1 MKNIKTYK
9 KEFLLILFIS
19 FINLFAISNIED
31 GEPFYTPSIL
41 PPSPTASELG
51 RYGQIP
57 VGLYTGTPNI
67 NIPLY
72 TYKTKNLSLP
82 ISLSYNSNG
91 IKVDQVASWVG
102 MGWSLNAGGVITRT
116 VRHQPDDKFER
127 WNLDNIEELT
137 PDVLDFLDNAWNEA
151 IDTEPDLF
159 VFNFCGYSG
168 KFFFND
174 NSEPV
179 VTPYQDLYIDVTFS
193 TYTDPTTII
202 FTTQDGIKY
211 IFGGDNNCIETS
223 KTAPSGSGCTKNYDV
238 FVETAW
244 YLKSITHPL
253 GDIINFEYGAKLGS
267 YLSGLNQTISK
278 KIDVYGTGMC
288 FDNYCDAGET
298 KTCGIYLYVKTVHLT
313 KISSPNQ
320 IFGSLLFS
328 STSDRNDHFD
338 VKLDNISIRDKN
350 NEELKSI
357 HFNYNFSYNDNGNF
371 TNYIHDDNAE
381 LKYRMFLD
389 TIIIKDK
396 IGVNIEDYYLEY
408 DDINGL
414 PPRLSFSQDHWG
426 YFNNVWNDYFVP
438 VPEEDIYNVFTDIGG
453 DRNPD
458 GVVSVKGLLTKIIYP
473 TGGYNVLEYEPNVK
487 WGSETIYPQRTTLI
501 VDTTGYGFK
510 TPVTTSASI
519 TLPYY
524 QVVEIHASI
533 EIDSSIWQYDPQHHQ
548 GSLTIFDIDASE
560 YIYQDA
566 QITLG
571 NSIITSIDLEGEHQY
586 FITVEAV
593 GEPVTTT
600 LWFKYYATDPQIN
613 YQNFPIG
620 GQRIK
625 SVTSFDNIKQEG
637 ETIKYFYSK
646 IDNPDVSTGSL
657 SGFPNY
663 FSVQRSLMPC
673 AEQGFWCDEF
683 GCSYAVLYSNS
694 QEQLF
699 NYGSHHITY
708 RWVTIS
714 YGENFENGG
723 EEYNFHVSKDQYGQ
737 IIYGFHN
744 IMGSTKSN
752 QSWNNGLEK
761 YNRKFIKS
769 QTGEVITIEE
779 TTTSYSYIT
788 ETRNKEVAN
797 GIVVRKKYNP
807 VCLKDVYVFCNGYNV
822 GYYYYATD
830 TDTLWHCCHGHDP
843 GDTLTFY
850 SSVEHFDVMRYE
862 IYSYWN
868 YIDTITTIT
877 YDNNGENPI
886 TNTTAYFYDNEDHAL
901 LSRTIIID
909 SNGDEIITKTYYPE
923 DYDEGVAN
931 FEQIIDNNFITA
943 LPIDERTYR
952 NDILINDKLTKY
964 NDYGQ
969 PIEIYLAESEL
980 GTSHPFNSGDPYSFG
995 VKRMNLEYSPDFNL
1009 ISYHAEDD
1017 KPTSFVWGYDYTF
1030 PLAKVENA
1038 TFDEVELNLECTIAQ
1053 LQDKTDAELMTIFSN
1068 LRTTLSDA
1076 FITSYTYSPLIGI
1089 TSETDQNGITAYY
1102 DYDDYGRLVT
1112 IRNQEDFI
1120 IKHIE
1125 YNYIELE

>member
-19 FINLFAISNIED
+19 FFNLFAIGNIEE

-51 RYGQIP
+51 MYGQIP

-67 NIPLY
+67 NIPLN

-102 MGWSLNAGGVITRT
+102 MGWSLNAGGVITRI

-137 PDVLDFLDNAWNEA
+137 PQVLTFLNNAWDET

-159 VFNFCGYSG
+159 VFNFCGYTG
-168 KFFFND
+168 KFFLND
-174 NSEPV
+174 DSEPIV
-179 VTPYQDLYIDVTFS
+179 IPYQDLIIDIVFS
-193 TYTDPTTII
+193 TQTDPTTITI
-202 FTTQDGIKY
+202 TTQEGIQY
-211 IFGGDNNCIETS
+211 IFGGDNNCIESS

-238 FVETAW
+238 FIETAW

-253 GDIINFEYGAKLGS
+253 GDIINFEYGSKLGS

-288 FDNYCDAGET
+288 FDNFCDEGEI
-298 KTCGIYLYVKTVHLT
+298 KTCGIYLNVKTVHLT
-313 KISSPNQ
+313 KISSPNP
-320 IFGSLLFS
+320 IYGSLLFS
-328 STSDRNDHFD
+328 STSDRSDHFD
-338 VKLDNISIRDKN
+338 VKLDNISIRN
-350 NEELKSI
+350 NMDEELKNI
-357 HFNYNFSYNDNGNF
+357 HLFYNYSYNDFWKFCNS
-371 TNYIHDDNAE
+371 IHDDNTE

-389 TIIIKDK
+389 SVIIKDK
-396 IGVNIEDYYLEY
+396 IGVGIEDYIFEY
-408 DDINGL
+408 EDINGL

-426 YFNNVWNDYFVP
+426 YFNNAWNDYFVP

-473 TGGYNVLEYEPNVK
+473 TGGYNILEYEPNVI
-487 WGSETIYPQRTTLI
+487 WGSETIYPQQTTLI

-524 QVVEIHASI
+524 QIVEIHASI

-571 NSIITSIDLEGEHQY
+571 NPIITSIDLEGEHQY
-586 FITVEAV
+586 SITVEAV

-600 LWFKYYATDPQIN
+600 LLFKYYATDPQVN
-613 YQNFPIG
+613 YDNFPSG

-625 SVTSFDNIKQEG
+625 SVTSYDNIDEDN
-637 ETIKYFYSK
+637 EIIHYYYSK
-646 IDNPDVSTGSL
+646 MDDPDVSTGSL

-683 GCSYAVLYSNS
+683 GCSYAVLHSNS

-761 YNRKFIKS
+761 YNRKFIKFLS
-769 QTGEVITIEE
+769 GEVVTVEE

-788 ETRNKEVAN
+788 ETRNKEIAN
-797 GIVVRKKYNP
+797 GIVVRKKYDP
-807 VCLKDVYVFCNGYNV
+807 VCPQDVYVFCDGDNIKYYYNV
-822 GYYYYATD
+822 RCTAQHEHYYIHRSLPGEECKGFHCIAPDANCAD
-830 TDTLWHCCHGHDP
+830 TIWHYCHGHDP
-843 GDTLTFY
+843 EDTLTFY

-901 LSRTIIID
+901 LSRTIIVD

-931 FEQIIDNNFITA
+931 FEQIINDNFITA
-943 LPIDERTYR
+943 LPIDKRTYR
-952 NDILINDKLTKY
+952 NDILINDKSTKY
-964 NDYGQ
+964 NDFGQ
-969 PIEIYLAESEL
+969 AVEIYLAESEL
-980 GTSHPFNSGDPYSFG
+980 GTSHPFNPGDPYSFG

-1009 ISYHAEDD
+1009 NSYHAEDD

-1076 FITSYTYSPLIGI
+1076 FITS
-1089 TSETDQNGITAYY
+1089 
-1102 DYDDYGRLVT
+1102 
-1112 IRNQEDFI
+1112 
-1120 IKHIE
+1120 
-1125 YNYIELE
+1125 